1 MEPTSSSFQQGV
13 GLTPA
18 HLSMGTSSFTDF
30 LRSQA
35 PELLPV
41 RRSSPQQQHLPGG
54 HVSLDLAHATTIV
67 ALVFKGGVL
76 IAGDRR
82 ATSGN
87 LIAYRDMDKV
97 YATDQYSAVGVA
109 GTAGIGLELVR
120 LYEVELRHYEKIE
133 GVPLSLDG
141 KTNKLA
147 TMVRGN
153 MEAAMAGLVALP
165 LFAGFDVDA
174 SDPDKA
180 GRIVSFDAAGGRYE
194 EFAGYHGI
202 GSGSLF
208 AKSALKKLHNPGDE
222 RDAAVRNAVEAL
234 YDAADDDSAT
244 GGPDLV
250 RRIYPTVDHD
260 HRGRRCREAVGGPRH
275 VRLRKRSWR
284 VAWQADPQA
293 GASDHAGPGPTV
305 PATPRFHPRPRE
317 PQPCPCRCTPH
328 PSS

>member
-1 MEPTSSSFQQGV
+1 MLGV

-30 LRSQA
+30 LRAQA
-35 PELLPV
+35 PDLLPD
-41 RRSSPQQQHLPGG
+41 RRSAASFHAAGG
-54 HVSLDLAHATTIV
+54 HHHLELPHATTIV
-67 ALVFKGGVL
+67 AAAFRGGVL
-76 IAGDRR
+76 LAGDRR

-97 YATDQYSAVGVA
+97 AVTDQYSAVGIA
-109 GTAGIGLELVR
+109 GTAGVGIELVR

-133 GVPLSLDG
+133 GISLSLDG

-153 MEAAMAGLVALP
+153 MEAAMAGLIALP

-174 SDPDKA
+174 TDPDKA

-194 EFAGYHGI
+194 EHAGYHAI

-208 AKSALKKLHNPGDE
+208 AKSSLKKLHDPTGDVDSTI
-222 RDAAVRNAVEAL
+222 RSAVEAL

-250 RRIYPTVDHD
+250 RRIYPTIVIID
-260 HRGRRCREAVGGPRH
+260 GAAGAVKLPAE
-275 VRLRKRSWR
+275 R
-284 VAWQADPQA
+284 VAAVAEEVLA
-293 GASDHAGPGPTV
+293 GRMS
-305 PATPRFHPRPRE
+305 R
-317 PQPCPCRCTPH
+317 
-328 PSS
+328 

>member
-1 MEPTSSSFQQGV
+1 MLGV

-30 LRSQA
+30 LRQQA
-35 PELLPV
+35 PDLLPG
-41 RRSSPQQQHLPGG
+41 RRPAASFLPGG
-54 HVSLDLAHATTIV
+54 SHHQPELPHATTIV
-67 ALVFKGGVL
+67 AAAFRGGVL
-76 IAGDRR
+76 LAGDRR

-97 YATDQYSAVGVA
+97 AVTDQYSAVGIA
-109 GTAGIGLELVR
+109 GTAGVGIELVR

-133 GVPLSLDG
+133 GIPLSLDG

-153 MEAAMAGLVALP
+153 MEAAMAGLIALP

-174 SDPDKA
+174 TDPDKA

-194 EFAGYHGI
+194 EFAGYHAI

-208 AKSALKKLHNPGDE
+208 AKSAMKKLHDPTTDV
-222 RDAAVRNAVEAL
+222 DTTIRNAVEAL

-250 RRIYPTVDHD
+250 RRIFPTIVTIDGVD
-260 HRGRRCREAVGGPRH
+260 GAVKLPEE
-275 VRLRKRSWR
+275 R
-284 VAWQADPQA
+284 VAAVA
-293 GASDHAGPGPTV
+293 EEVLAARM
-305 PATPRFHPRPRE
+305 AR
-317 PQPCPCRCTPH
+317 
-328 PSS
+328 

>member
-1 MEPTSSSFQQGV
+1 MLGV

-30 LRSQA
+30 LRAQA
-35 PELLPV
+35 PDLLPD
-41 RRSSPQQQHLPGG
+41 RRSAASFLAAGRHQPELP
-54 HVSLDLAHATTIV
+54 HATTIV
-67 ALVFKGGVL
+67 AAAFRGGVL

-97 YATDQYSAVGVA
+97 VATDQYSAVGIA
-109 GTAGIGLELVR
+109 GTAGVGIELVR

-133 GVPLSLDG
+133 GISLSLDG

-153 MEAAMAGLVALP
+153 MEAAMAGLIALP
-165 LFAGFDVDA
+165 LFAGVDVDA
-174 SDPDKA
+174 TDPDKA

-194 EFAGYHGI
+194 EHAGYHAI

-208 AKSALKKLHNPGDE
+208 AKSSLKKLHDTTTDVE
-222 RDAAVRNAVEAL
+222 TTIRNAVEAL

-250 RRIYPTVDHD
+250 RRIFPTIVTITSVD
-260 HRGRRCREAVGGPRH
+260 GAVKLPEE
-275 VRLRKRSWR
+275 R
-284 VAWQADPQA
+284 VAAVAEEVLA
-293 GASDHAGPGPTV
+293 GRMA
-305 PATPRFHPRPRE
+305 R
-317 PQPCPCRCTPH
+317 
-328 PSS
+328 

>member
-1 MEPTSSSFQQGV
+1 MEPTSSRYPQGV

-30 LRSQA
+30 LRAQA
-35 PELLPV
+35 PELLPG
-41 RRSSPQQQHLPGG
+41 RRGTGG
-54 HVSLDLAHATTIV
+54 VPAGQSLDLAHATTIV
-67 ALVFKGGVL
+67 ACVFKGGVL

-97 YATDQYSAVGVA
+97 YVTDAYSAVGVA
-109 GTAGIGLELVR
+109 GTAGVGVELVR

-133 GVPLSLDG
+133 GVSLSLDG

-153 MEAAMAGLVALP
+153 MDAAMAGLIALP
-165 LFAGFDVDA
+165 LFVGYDVDA
-174 SDPDKA
+174 ADPDRA

-208 AKSALKKLHNPGDE
+208 AKSALKKLHDSNADQQT
-222 RDAAVRNAVEAL
+222 AVRTAVEAL

-250 RRIYPTVDHD
+250 RKIFPTIITITGAEGAVKLSEEQAQAVA
-260 HRGRRCREAVGGPRH
+260 EAV
-275 VRLRKRSWR
+275 
-284 VAWQADPQA
+284 VA
-293 GASDHAGPGPTV
+293 GRMES
-305 PATPRFHPRPRE
+305 
-317 PQPCPCRCTPH
+317 
-328 PSS
+328 

>member
-1 MEPTSSSFQQGV
+1 MEPSSSRHQQGV

-30 LRSQA
+30 LRAQA
-35 PELLPV
+35 PELLPGRV
-41 RRSSPQQQHLPGG
+41 PAGLGLPAG
-54 HVSLDLAHATTIV
+54 HSHLDLPHATTIV
-67 ALVFKGGVL
+67 AAVFKGGVL

-97 YATDQYSAVGVA
+97 YVADEYSAVGVA
-109 GTAGIGLELVR
+109 GTAGIGIELLR

-133 GVPLSLDG
+133 GVSLSLDG

-153 MEAAMAGLVALP
+153 MDAAMAGLLAIP
-165 LFAGFDVDA
+165 LFAGYDVDA
-174 SDPDKA
+174 KDPDKA

-194 EFAGYHGI
+194 EFAGYHAI

-208 AKSALKKLHNPGDE
+208 AKSALKKTHSADT
-222 RDAAVRNAVEAL
+222 DADTAVRNAFEAL

-244 GGPDLV
+244 GGPDTV
-250 RRIYPTVDHD
+250 RRIYPSVITITGAEGAVKLTEEQTAEVA
-260 HRGRRCREAVGGPRH
+260 EAVVAG
-275 VRLRKRSWR
+275 RSR
-284 VAWQADPQA
+284 
-293 GASDHAGPGPTV
+293 
-305 PATPRFHPRPRE
+305 R
-317 PQPCPCRCTPH
+317 
-328 PSS
+328 

>member
-1 MEPTSSSFQQGV
+1 MEPTSSRNMLGV

-30 LRSQA
+30 LRAQA
-35 PELLPV
+35 PDLLPD
-41 RRSSPQQQHLPGG
+41 RRSAASFHASGHHQPELP
-54 HVSLDLAHATTIV
+54 HATTIV
-67 ALVFKGGVL
+67 TAAFRGGVL

-97 YATDQYSAVGVA
+97 AVTDQYSAVGIA
-109 GTAGIGLELVR
+109 GTAGVGIELVR
-120 LYEVELRHYEKIE
+120 LYAVELRHYEKIE
-133 GVPLSLDG
+133 GISLSLDG

-153 MEAAMAGLVALP
+153 MEAAMAGLIALP

-174 SDPDKA
+174 TDPDKA

-194 EFAGYHGI
+194 EHAGYHAI

-208 AKSALKKLHNPGDE
+208 AKSSLKKLHDPTGDV
-222 RDAAVRNAVEAL
+222 DTTIRNAVEAL

-250 RRIYPTVDHD
+250 RRIYPTIVIIDGVDGAVKLPEEQVAAVAEEVLA
-260 HRGRRCREAVGGPRH
+260 GRMSR
-275 VRLRKRSWR
+275 
-284 VAWQADPQA
+284 
-293 GASDHAGPGPTV
+293 
-305 PATPRFHPRPRE
+305 
-317 PQPCPCRCTPH
+317 
-328 PSS
+328 